1 MLVEA
6 AQAKLNLSLAI
17 TGRRADGF
25 HELVSLVAPIA
36 LADTLTLDVGR
47 PLSLTCDDA
56 ALPVDGT
63 NLVLKAAAAYARRRP
78 AAPTGHFHLTKRVP
92 HGAGL
97 GGGSADAA
105 AALRLLDRA
114 SGDPLG
120 PAALEAL
127 AAEVGSDC
135 PFFVRG
141 QAAVMRGRGC
151 LLYTSPSPRDRQKS
165 RMPSSA

>member
-47 PLSLTCDDA
+47 PLGLTCDDA

-78 AAPTGHFHLTKRVP
+78 AAPTGHFHLTKRLP

-105 AALRLLDRA
+105 AALRLLDENRTPSKLPSLVDMTRWLESA
-114 SGDPLG
+114 SALGLGNFREEDIDLVRVGVRTDPT
-120 PAALEAL
+120 PKPSL
-127 AAEVGSDC
+127 A
-135 PFFVRG
+135 R
-141 QAAVMRGRGC
+141 
-151 LLYTSPSPRDRQKS
+151 
-165 RMPSSA
+165 

>member
-36 LADTLTLDVGR
+36 LADTLSLDVGR
-47 PLSLTCDDA
+47 PLGLTCDDP

-92 HGAGL
+92 HGAGPVSYTHL
-97 GGGSADAA
+97 TLPTI
-105 AALRLLDRA
+105 LR
-114 SGDPLG
+114 
-120 PAALEAL
+120 
-127 AAEVGSDC
+127 V
-135 PFFVRG
+135 
-141 QAAVMRGRGC
+141 
-151 LLYTSPSPRDRQKS
+151 
-165 RMPSSA
+165 